1 MDVCQWAKIRP
12 IKLNAPKMLFDDIFG
27 VYTELYNYKLSI
39 KDAIW

>member
-1 MDVCQWAKIRP
+1 MPVSENKTN
-12 IKLNAPKMLFDDIFG
+12 KTNAPKTLFDTIFG